1 MHSRSF
7 AGLVLAAAACATAP
21 AQKGPATFTYAP
33 APGTKYVR
41 TVKLVSETSLPG
53 TPYRQLEERE
63 FVWNVSIGREGDST
77 LVKQQLQRLA
87 VRINGA
93 DVLDGERGAG
103 SDVSVDLV
111 VDRSAQV
118 TEVRGAEKAAQLLA
132 ALARP
137 GAREVAETMFTP
149 DLVKEIAVARFD
161 MVVRDIVGRP
171 TAPGSSWTV
180 PDADPAVRNKTL
192 TVDRTEP
199 CGGTSCARVSAEYA
213 VNPRAGARR
222 ALQSAATFLVR
233 NGVDPR
239 SAEVADATLQY
250 RDELLLEPATMV
262 DHGATFAQTARV
274 VFAGP
279 GGQPVPVEFKSSL
292 KQSSEFP

>member
-1 MHSRSF
+1 MHSRCF
-7 AGLVLAAAACATAP
+7 ASLVLATAACATAP

-33 APGTKYVR
+33 PPGTKYVR
-41 TVKLVSETSLPG
+41 TVKLVSEISLPG
-53 TPYRQLEERE
+53 TAFRQLDERE
-63 FVWNVSIGREGDST
+63 FVWNIAIDREGDST
-77 LVKQQLQRLA
+77 LVKQQLQRLV

-93 DVLDGERGAG
+93 DVLDGERGPGA
-103 SDVSVDLV
+103 DVSVDLV

-118 TEVRGAEKAAQLLA
+118 TDVRGAEKAAQLLA

-137 GAREVAETMFTP
+137 GAREVAQSMFTP
-149 DLVKEIAVARFD
+149 ELVKDIAVARFD

-180 PDADPAVRNKTL
+180 PDTDPAVRSKTL

-199 CGGTSCARVSAEYA
+199 CGATSCARVSAEYA

-239 SAEVADATLQY
+239 STEVADATLQY
-250 RDELLLEPATMV
+250 RDELLLETATMV
-262 DHGATFAQTARV
+262 DHGATFSETARV
-274 VFAGP
+274 VFAGQ
-279 GGQPVPVEFKSSL
+279 GGQPIPVEFKAKL
-292 KQSSEFP
+292 EQSSEFP

>member
-1 MHSRSF
+1 MHIRSF
-7 AGLVLAAAACATAP
+7 AALVLAAAACATASAP
-21 AQKGPATFTYAP
+21 KGPTTFTYAP
-33 APGTKYVR
+33 PPGTKYVR

-77 LVKQQLQRLA
+77 LVKQQLQRLE

-93 DVLDGERGAG
+93 DVLDGERSAS
-103 SDVSVDLV
+103 SDVSVDLL

-149 DLVKEIAVARFD
+149 QLVKEIAVARFD

-180 PDADPAVRNKTL
+180 PDEDPAVRTKTL

-199 CGGTSCARVSAEYA
+199 CGRTSCARVSAEYA
-213 VNPRAGARR
+213 VNPSAGARR
-222 ALQSAATFLVR
+222 ALQSAATFLAR

-262 DHGATFAQTARV
+262 DHGASFSQTARV
-274 VFAGP
+274 VFAGA

-292 KQSSEFP
+292 EQGSEFP